1 MNKKYTS
8 KFFLF
13 ISCGIGLL
21 SSVPSYADDM
31 NSAGLSIVGVSHP
44 VVPNTV
50 PPVVNEPIYKK
61 TLETNI
67 NNSSLT
73 NTIKEKNS
81 KPISMEPIYSPGDA
95 GYQAVKEDLSNS
107 EMPNNMVAPVYVSP
121 REKREQLKKE
131 QIKPIYNTPS
141 LSEQIKNVDVDS
153 NIPKTYQSTTP
164 VKQVVVPKQVVA
176 PVIPTSNLTP
186 SSTIPVA
193 IPVSKTTKDAVIRIW
208 HVSPRHT
215 VNDILADWGEKAGWT
230 VAFKTNQVYEI
241 EASAD
246 FEGDFIS
253 AATSLL
259 KSVHAEPRF
268 KAVFHSGNK
277 VLVVGN
283 TFQQVE

>member
-8 KFFLF
+8 NFFLF

-50 PPVVNEPIYKK
+50 PPIINEPIYKK

-67 NNSSLT
+67 NNSSST
-73 NTIKEKNS
+73 NIIKEKNS

-131 QIKPIYNTPS
+131 QIKPVYNTPS
-141 LSEQIKNVDVDS
+141 LLEQIKNVDADS
-153 NIPKTYQSTTP
+153 NIPKTYQSINP
-164 VKQVVVPKQVVA
+164 VKQVVN
-176 PVIPTSNLTP
+176 PVTPINNIPA
-186 SSTIPVA
+186 IPVA
-193 IPVSKTTKDAVIRIW
+193 TPVARTTKDSVIRVW

-253 AATSLL
+253 AATSFL

>member
-8 KFFLF
+8 KIFLLM
-13 ISCGIGLL
+13 SCGFGLL
-21 SSVPSYADDM
+21 NLTSLSYADDM
-31 NSAGLSIVGVSHP
+31 NSAGLSIVGMARPNIPTQP
-44 VVPNTV
+44 VN
-50 PPVVNEPIYKK
+50 
-61 TLETNI
+61 NI
-67 NNSSLT
+67 APQSTSNPKIEYQNKVLNSSSKIET
-73 NTIKEKNS
+73 
-81 KPISMEPIYSPGDA
+81 KPISMEPIYSPGDS
-95 GYQAVKEDLSNS
+95 GYQALKDNLSHN
-107 EMPNNMVAPVYVSP
+107 EMPSNMVAPVYVSP
-121 REKREQLKKE
+121 RERRNLLKKE
-131 QIKPIYNTPS
+131 KISNVPS
-141 LSEQIKNVDVDS
+141 LAEQIKDS
-153 NIPKTYQSTTP
+153 NIDPQGNISNNNVNSVYSNK
-164 VKQVVVPKQVVA
+164 
-176 PVIPTSNLTP
+176 IPNHVEAV
-186 SSTIPVA
+186 SSSVPVA
-193 IPVSKTTKDAVIRIW
+193 SPIVKNTRDGVRIW

-253 AATSLL
+253 AASSLL